1 MFFRWNSRRCR
12 RGAVRSIRTLVVAF
26 AMLAVAPAFGDS
38 PPSFF
43 LGLPQPVR
51 GETTLETAFEAV
63 VDPVYDD
70 ANGRSN
76 ELASSLGLFRNRT
89 SLSYGL
95 SSSFALG
102 IVGSYA
108 ANRYC
113 CSNGPPIRDSGFVG
127 GGVFVDWSPGTLPGR
142 SNLVRLGYEIRR
154 RPDNSVLPVSDGQ
167 DRVFLRTDWSIFA
180 GHSGQAGL
188 GLRFEGDY
196 GRPFEIQKAYLRA
209 SAELAPRVTVLRF
222 RGWDADAVATAGY
235 VVATDARENGTIFHN
250 RRSTEGRA
258 GIELHL
264 GWGSRRRDQIVAE
277 VKHDFGGRNAL
288 NGWRLALTYRR
299 RVGTSGP

>member
-1 MFFRWNSRRCR
+1 
-12 RGAVRSIRTLVVAF
+12 
-26 AMLAVAPAFGDS
+26 MLAAAIASGEPSPAL
-38 PPSFF
+38 F
-43 LGLPQPVR
+43 LGVPQPVR
-51 GETTLETAFEAV
+51 GEATVETEFVAV

-76 ELASSLGLFRNRT
+76 ELASSLGLFRDRT

-113 CSNGPPIRDSGFVG
+113 CSNRTPIRDSGFVG

-154 RPDNSVLPVSDGQ
+154 RPDDSVLPISDGQ
-167 DRVFLRTDWSIFA
+167 DRVFLRSDWSLFG
-180 GHSGQAGL
+180 GHSGQARL
-188 GLRFEGDY
+188 GMRFEGDY

-209 SAELAPRVTVLRF
+209 SLELAPRFPLFRS

-235 VVATDARENGTIFHN
+235 VIATDARENGTIFHN

-258 GIELHL
+258 GIELDL
-264 GWGSRRRDQIVAE
+264 DWGSRRRDQIVAE
-277 VKHDFGGRNAL
+277 AKHDVGGRNAL

-299 RVGTSGP
+299 RVGGGGP

>member
-1 MFFRWNSRRCR
+1 V
-12 RGAVRSIRTLVVAF
+12 VRTIRTLAAASAILVA
-26 AMLAVAPAFGDS
+26 APAFGES
-38 PPSFF
+38 PSSLF

-76 ELASSLGLFRNRT
+76 ELASSLSLVRNRT

-113 CSNGPPIRDSGFVG
+113 CSNGTPIRDSGFVG
-127 GGVFVDWSPGTLPGR
+127 GGVFVDWSPGTLTGR

-154 RPDNSVLPVSDGQ
+154 RPDDSVLSVSDGQ
-167 DRVFLRTDWSIFA
+167 DRVFLRSDWSLW
-180 GHSGQAGL
+180 GGQPDHFRL
-188 GLRFEGDY
+188 GVRIDLDY
-196 GRPFEIQKAYLRA
+196 GRPFEIQKAYLRV
-209 SAELAPRVTVLRF
+209 SAELAPRLALSRF

-250 RRSTEGRA
+250 RRSTEARA
-258 GIELHL
+258 GIELDL
-264 GWGSRRRDQIVAE
+264 DWGRRRRDQIVAE
-277 VKHDFGGRNAL
+277 AKHDFAGRNAL
-288 NGWRLALTYRR
+288 NGWRFALRYRR
-299 RVGTSGP
+299 RVGVAGS